1 MATVRIDDELL
12 NKIKK
17 WLDQNG
23 NKYKYPSVSAFINNS
38 IYEKLKKEEEK
49 NV

>member
-12 NKIKK
+12 EKIKK
-17 WLDQNG
+17 WLELNG
-23 NKYKYPSVSAFINNS
+23 NKYKYPSMSAFINNA